1 MAQDIQ
7 AAEMP
12 ETSFYVLIT
21 RTGISWSASA
31 VQSVVSNAY
40 QVYPSMPA
48 GFALVKASI
57 VSIGIDFIDV
67 MVAVKN
73 GDAEEIPKAA
83 TEAIASI
90 TVGALAAIA
99 MGIYGAPIAATIIFG
114 GILSGIGKYLGGL
127 FWENYKKQ
135 VDASLAIVPTEEILW
150 GEFEFDF
157 WRIPGGIQPGIRNQC
172 NRYTLDAL
180 NWTPPPPPLWCST
193 STAVVSAASTLVQCV
208 MATTLCLKT
217 SRLLHNSLAGAGWV
231 GIPTLADALPHRD
244 LSCGRYC
251 TNAVVG
257 AATYMAMSNG
267 VGTGIRNQ
275 PAAL

>member
-180 NWTPPPPPLWCST
+180 NWTPPPTDPLVLDLDGGGIRGFDTGSVRYGNHTLSQNLAPASQFVGRGWLGRHPDSGRR
-193 STAVVSAASTLVQCV
+193 SAAS
-208 MATTLCLKT
+208 
-217 SRLLHNSLAGAGWV
+217 
-231 GIPTLADALPHRD
+231 
-244 LSCGRYC
+244 
-251 TNAVVG
+251 
-257 AATYMAMSNG
+257 
-267 VGTGIRNQ
+267 
-275 PAAL
+275 